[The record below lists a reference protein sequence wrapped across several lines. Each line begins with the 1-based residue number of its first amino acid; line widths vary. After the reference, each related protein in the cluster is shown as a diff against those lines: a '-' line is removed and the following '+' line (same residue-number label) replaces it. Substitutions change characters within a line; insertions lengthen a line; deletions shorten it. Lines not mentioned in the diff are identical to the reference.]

1 MGCVYIY
8 HIFYECTFLFF
19 FCLSPINV
27 VYENEDQL
35 LWNPELIPEEKVVE
49 FLSKASKC
57 SGEETGVHAIPEGS
71 HIKDNEQAGHHP
83 MTYLLKSYQRFP
95 FEIML

>member
-1 MGCVYIY
+1 M
-8 HIFYECTFLFF
+8 FF
-19 FCLSPINV
+19 ICLSPINV

-49 FLSKASKC
+49 FLADASKG

-83 MTYLLKSYQRFP
+83 MACLLKSYR
-95 FEIML
+95 